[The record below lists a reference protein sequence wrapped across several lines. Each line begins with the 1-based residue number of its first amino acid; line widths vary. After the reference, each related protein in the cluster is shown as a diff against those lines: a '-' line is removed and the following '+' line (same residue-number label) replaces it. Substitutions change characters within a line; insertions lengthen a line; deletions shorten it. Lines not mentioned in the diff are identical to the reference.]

1 MIGNFAFHPATK
13 SRARARIALVGPSGS
28 GKTYSA
34 LAIAAGLGRRVA
46 VIDTE
51 RGSASKYAGL
61 PGMPAFDVLELDT
74 FAPETYVAA
83 IAAAGNA
90 GYDVLVIDSLSHAWM
105 GKDGALE
112 QVDRAA
118 KRSQSGNS
126 FAAWRDVTP
135 KHNALVDAM
144 LASTCHLIVTMRAK
158 TEYVMETNSRGKQ
171 EPRKIGLAP
180 IQRDGMEYEFDVV
193 GDITLD
199 HELIISKT
207 RHPAFDGRVIK
218 LPGRDFGVAI
228 GEWLSDGTPAP
239 APAIPATPSLPE
251 SSFNGPG
258 SLTKYMDEVMDSVVD
273 EIMADIVPET
283 VDVESWGA
291 EIKAAKT
298 AGAVVKLFNRI
309 GKELENE
316 PYRRTGAYRIA
327 AERFVQL
334 IPGSVGVDDVP
345 AIIAKLRA
353 FVQALEAGAVPS
365 KQKDEHARVVALV
378 IGTLGAMTD
387 LLPPDDDSAGDTGP
401 VTIQELEGDA

>member
-34 LAIAAGLGRRVA
+34 LAIAAGLGKRVA

-218 LPGRDFGVAI
+218 LPGRDFGAAI
-228 GEWLSDGTPAP
+228 GAWLSDGTPAP
-239 APAIPATPSLPE
+239 TRVVAATPSLPE
-251 SSFNGPG
+251 PAFNGPG
-258 SLTKYMDEVMDSVVD
+258 SFTEAT
-273 EIMADIVPET
+273 EAEFTEVPEPELEH
-283 VDVESWGA
+283 VDVESWRA
-291 EIKAAKT
+291 EITAAKT
-298 AGAVVKLFNRI
+298 AGAVVKLYNRARS
-309 GKELENE
+309 ELGSE
-316 PYRRTGAYRIA
+316 PYRQTGAYRIA
-327 AERFVQL
+327 AERFCAL
-334 IPGSVGVDDVP
+334 IPESIGVDAIDP
-345 AIIAKLRA
+345 IIAKLAA
-353 FVQALEAGAVPS
+353 FVTALESGAVPS
-365 KQKDEHARVVALV
+365 KQKDEHARVLALV
-378 IGTLGAMTD
+378 IGKLGAMTA
-387 LLPPDDDSAGDTGP
+387 LLPPDDSEGGMGP
-401 VTIQELEGDA
+401 VTPEELEGDA

>member
-34 LAIAAGLGRRVA
+34 LAIAAGLGKRVA

-83 IAAAGNA
+83 IAAAGSA

-126 FAAWRDVTP
+126 FAAWRDITP

-144 LASTCHLIVTMRAK
+144 LACPCHLIVTMRAK

-239 APAIPATPSLPE
+239 ARASSEAPRAVPASEPE
-251 SSFNGPG
+251 IRGPG
-258 SLTKYMDEVMDSVVD
+258 SLTKYMDETMDSVVD
-273 EIMADIVPET
+273 EIMADIDPER
-283 VDVESWGA
+283 VDVESWRE
-291 EIKAAKT
+291 EIAAAKS
-298 AGAVVKLFNRI
+298 AGAVVKLYNRI
-309 GKELENE
+309 GTELKDE
-316 PYRRTGAYRIA
+316 PYRQSGAYRLA

-334 IPGSVGVDDVP
+334 IPESIGVDSIDP
-345 AIIAKLRA
+345 IIAKLTA

-365 KQKDEHARVVALV
+365 KQRDEHSRVLTLVDAALTRMMALAPPADPAEDAGV
-378 IGTLGAMTD
+378 
-387 LLPPDDDSAGDTGP
+387 LP
-401 VTIQELEGDA
+401 

>member
-1 MIGNFAFHPATK
+1 MIGNFTFHPATK
-13 SRARARIALVGPSGS
+13 TRARARIAIIGPSGS

-34 LAIAAGLGRRVA
+34 LAIAAGLGKRVA

-61 PGMPAFDVLELDT
+61 PGMPAFDVLELET

-83 IAAAGNA
+83 IGAAGAA

-144 LASTCHLIVTMRAK
+144 LASPCHLIVTMRAK

-207 RHPAFDGRVIK
+207 RCPAFDGKVIR
-218 LPGRDFGVAI
+218 LPGSAFGQSVA
-228 GEWLSDGTPAP
+228 EWLSDGAPVSPASP
-239 APAIPATPSLPE
+239 PEFEALPILDDAPPPNAPEPVDSWGDLAAAATTAREAVALFNRAGREVDNAFHRTAAQRLAALRFCELLPE
-251 SSFNGPG
+251 SMPVEVIQPTLDKLGAMLAA
-258 SLTKYMDEVMDSVVD
+258 LTD
-273 EIMADIVPET
+273 A
-283 VDVESWGA
+283 
-291 EIKAAKT
+291 
-298 AGAVVKLFNRI
+298 
-309 GKELENE
+309 
-316 PYRRTGAYRIA
+316 
-327 AERFVQL
+327 
-334 IPGSVGVDDVP
+334 
-345 AIIAKLRA
+345 
-353 FVQALEAGAVPS
+353 AVPS
-365 KQKDEHARVVALV
+365 AQHEAHDAALA
-378 IGTLGAMTD
+378 TLDANLTRLMGMQPA
-387 LLPPDDDSAGDTGP
+387 DDG
-401 VTIQELEGDA
+401 EDAS

>member
-13 SRARARIALVGPSGS
+13 SRARSRIALVGPSGS

-34 LAIAAGLGRRVA
+34 LAIAAGLGKRVA

-83 IAAAGNA
+83 IAAAGGA

-126 FAAWRDVTP
+126 FAAWRDITP

-144 LASTCHLIVTMRAK
+144 LACPCHLIVTMRAK

-239 APAIPATPSLPE
+239 ARASSEDSGGASGPE
-251 SSFNGPG
+251 SEIRGPG
-258 SLTKYMDEVMDSVVD
+258 SFTEFTDATEP
-273 EIMADIVPET
+273 VPAPEPEH
-283 VDVESWGA
+283 VDVESWRE
-291 EIKAAKT
+291 EIAAAKS
-298 AGAVVKLFNRI
+298 AGAVVKLYNRI
-309 GKELENE
+309 GTELKDE
-316 PYRRTGAYRIA
+316 PYRQSGAYRLA

-334 IPGSVGVDDVP
+334 IPESIGVESIDP
-345 AIIAKLRA
+345 IIGKLTA

-365 KQKDEHARVVALV
+365 KQRDEHSRVLTLVDAAL
-378 IGTLGAMTD
+378 TRMMALA
-387 LLPPDDDSAGDTGP
+387 PPADPAEDAGVQP
-401 VTIQELEGDA
+401 

>member
-1 MIGNFAFHPATK
+1 MIGSFKFHPATK
-13 SRARARIALVGPSGS
+13 TRARARIAIIGPSGS

-34 LAIAAGLGRRVA
+34 LAIAAGLGKRVA

-61 PGMPAFDVLELDT
+61 AGMPAFDVLELET

-83 IAAAGNA
+83 IGAAGAA
-90 GYDVLVIDSLSHAWM
+90 GYEVLVIDSLSHAWM

-126 FAAWRDVTP
+126 FAAWRDITP

-144 LASTCHLIVTMRAK
+144 LASPCHLIVTMRAK

-207 RHPAFDGRVIK
+207 RCPAFDGKVIR
-218 LPGRDFGVAI
+218 LPGAPFGQSVA
-228 GEWLSDGTPAP
+228 EWLSDGAPMVQPTPVGNGAGLVTRAVDAENLKRAADLAEAELDRFADEAFPPTSDGATVASPAP
-239 APAIPATPSLPE
+239 APVDSWGDLVAAATTGREAAALFNRAGREENNHYRRVGAQRLAALRFCELLPE
-251 SSFNGPG
+251 SMPI
-258 SLTKYMDEVMDSVVD
+258 EAVD
-273 EIMADIVPET
+273 PTIDKLST
-283 VDVESWGA
+283 F
-291 EIKAAKT
+291 AAT
-298 AGAVVKLFNRI
+298 LAGA
-309 GKELENE
+309 
-316 PYRRTGAYRIA
+316 
-327 AERFVQL
+327 
-334 IPGSVGVDDVP
+334 
-345 AIIAKLRA
+345 
-353 FVQALEAGAVPS
+353 AVPPNQHYTHDAALS
-365 KQKDEHARVVALV
+365 TIDAHVVRLMGMLSA
-378 IGTLGAMTD
+378 
-387 LLPPDDDSAGDTGP
+387 DDGDGE
-401 VTIQELEGDA
+401 VGGS

>member
-1 MIGNFAFHPATK
+1 MIGTFAFHPATK
-13 SRARARIALVGPSGS
+13 TRARARVALIGPSGS

-34 LAIAAGLGRRVA
+34 LAIAAGLGARVA

-61 PGMPAFDVLELDT
+61 PGMPAFDVLELET

-83 IAAAGNA
+83 IGAAGSA
-90 GYDVLVIDSLSHAWM
+90 GYDVLIIDSLSHAWM

-126 FAAWRDVTP
+126 FAAWRDITP

-144 LASTCHLIVTMRAK
+144 LASPCHLIVTMRAK

-207 RHPAFDGRVIK
+207 RCPAFDGKVIQ
-218 LPGRDFGVAI
+218 LPGLGFGQDIAD
-228 GEWLSDGTPAP
+228 WLSDGAPKPAAVWVANP
-239 APAIPATPSLPE
+239 PPKATEAEFTDAPPPE
-251 SSFNGPG
+251 
-258 SLTKYMDEVMDSVVD
+258 
-273 EIMADIVPET
+273 PEPEH
-283 VDVESWGA
+283 VDVESWRELIEGA
-291 EIKAAKT
+291 T
-298 AGAVVKLFNRI
+298 TCSAVMRLYNRI
-309 GKELENE
+309 GRELQDD
-316 PYRRTGAYRIA
+316 PYRQAGAYRIA
-327 AERFVQL
+327 AERFVTL
-334 IPGSVGVDDVP
+334 IPDSIDVGLVQPMVDKLSALASVLASGLVP
-345 AIIAKLRA
+345 KAQR
-353 FVQALEAGAVPS
+353 
-365 KQKDEHARVVALV
+365 DEHSRVQSVVDAAL
-378 IGTLGAMTD
+378 TRMMGA
-387 LLPPDDDSAGDTGP
+387 LPPDDPLPAQEAG
-401 VTIQELEGDA
+401 EGVR

>member
-1 MIGNFAFHPATK
+1 MIGNFAFHPATRT
-13 SRARARIALVGPSGS
+13 RARARIALIGPSGS

-34 LAIAAGLGRRVA
+34 LGIAAGLGKRVA

-61 PGMPAFDVLELDT
+61 AGMPDFDVLELET

-83 IAAAGNA
+83 IGAAGAA

-126 FAAWRDVTP
+126 FAAWRDITP

-144 LASTCHLIVTMRAK
+144 LASPCHLIVTMRAK

-207 RHPAFDGRVIK
+207 RCPAFDGKVIQ
-218 LPGRDFGVAI
+218 LPGLVFGQSVAA
-228 GEWLSDGTPAP
+228 WLSDGAPTPRHLP
-239 APAIPATPSLPE
+239 ASEPT
-251 SSFNGPG
+251 FNGPG
-258 SLTKYMDEVMDSVVD
+258 SFTEATDAEFSEAPPPKLE
-273 EIMADIVPET
+273 PEPEH
-283 VDVESWGA
+283 VDVESWRTLIEGA
-291 EIKAAKT
+291 TKCS
-298 AGAVVKLFNRI
+298 AVMRLYNRI
-309 GKELENE
+309 GRELQDE
-316 PYRRTGAYRIA
+316 PYRQSGAYRIA
-327 AERFVQL
+327 AERFVTL
-334 IPGSVGVDDVP
+334 IPSSIDVGLVQPMVDKLSALAAVLASGLVP
-345 AIIAKLRA
+345 KAQREEHSR
-353 FVQALEAGAVPS
+353 VQTLVDAALTRMMG
-365 KQKDEHARVVALV
+365 
-378 IGTLGAMTD
+378 
-387 LLPPDDDSAGDTGP
+387 LLPPDDSASE
-401 VTIQELEGDA
+401 VVAEGVR

>member
-1 MIGNFAFHPATK
+1 MIGNFTFHPATK
-13 SRARARIALVGPSGS
+13 TRARARIAIIGPSGS

-34 LAIAAGLGRRVA
+34 LAIAAGLGKRVA

-61 PGMPAFDVLELDT
+61 PGMPAFDVLELES
-74 FAPETYVAA
+74 FAPETYVSA
-83 IAAAGNA
+83 IGAAGAA
-90 GYDVLVIDSLSHAWM
+90 GYDVLIIDSLSHAWM

-126 FAAWRDVTP
+126 FAAWREITP

-144 LASTCHLIVTMRAK
+144 LASSCHLIVTMRAK

-207 RHPAFDGRVIK
+207 RCPAFDGKVIQ
-218 LPGRDFGVAI
+218 LPGLGFGQDIAD
-228 GEWLSDGTPAP
+228 WLSDGAP
-239 APAIPATPSLPE
+239 VPPPT
-251 SSFNGPG
+251 FNGPG
-258 SLTKYMDEVMDSVVD
+258 SFTEATDAEFTDVT
-273 EIMADIVPET
+273 APVPAQEPER
-283 VDVESWGA
+283 VDVESWRE
-291 EIKAAKT
+291 EIAAAKT
-298 AGAVVKLFNRI
+298 AGAVVKLYNRI
-309 GKELENE
+309 GTELEGE
-316 PYRRTGAYRIA
+316 PYRQSGAYRIA

-334 IPGSVGVDDVP
+334 IPESIGVESIEP
-345 AIIAKLRA
+345 IIGKLAA
-353 FVQALEAGAVPS
+353 FAGALEAGAVPS
-365 KQKDEHARVVALV
+365 KQRDEHSRVLTLVDAAL
-378 IGTLGAMTD
+378 TRMMALA
-387 LLPPDDDSAGDTGP
+387 PPADPAP
-401 VTIQELEGDA
+401 DAEVQP

>member
-34 LAIAAGLGRRVA
+34 LAIAAGLGERVA

-61 PGMPAFDVLELDT
+61 SGMPAFDVLELDT

-83 IAAAGNA
+83 IAAAGGA

-126 FAAWRDVTP
+126 FAAWRDITP

-144 LASTCHLIVTMRAK
+144 LASSCHLIVTMRAK

-228 GEWLSDGTPAP
+228 SEWLSDGTPAP
-239 APAIPATPSLPE
+239 APRVLPPPA
-251 SSFNGPG
+251 FNGPG
-258 SLTKYMDEVMDSVVD
+258 SFTDATDAEFTDAPMP
-273 EIMADIVPET
+273 APEPEH
-283 VDVESWGA
+283 VDVESWSA
-291 EIKAAKT
+291 EIAAAKT
-298 AGAVVKLFNRI
+298 ASAVVKLYNRI
-309 GKELENE
+309 GTELKDE
-316 PYRRTGAYRIA
+316 PYRRSGAYRIA

-334 IPGSVGVDDVP
+334 IPESIGVDAIDP
-345 AIIAKLRA
+345 IIAKLKA
-353 FVQALEAGAVPS
+353 FVQALEAGSVPS
-365 KQKDEHARVVALV
+365 KQRDEHSRVLNLVDAALV
-378 IGTLGAMTD
+378 RMVA
-387 LLPPDDDSAGDTGP
+387 LLPPPEVDG
-401 VTIQELEGDA
+401 EEGVQP